1 MDIAL
6 DKVRELILEARRLD
20 VKEADTDPDSGSNPI
35 DDGATDVLTSSESE
49 ESPDGVEREF
59 RGLIAAMNEDE
70 RANLLALIYIGRGDF
85 GADEW
90 DDAVALGKERDT
102 AEGHLANYLIGTPN
116 LADLLEEGLAAFGDG
131 VEDTGETP
139 ADETGE
145 DMAETRRLQRV
156 GRAR

>member
-35 DDGATDVLTSSESE
+35 DDGATDVLTSSEGDE
-49 ESPDGVEREF
+49 GTDGTEREF

-70 RANLLALIYIGRGDF
+70 RADLLALLYIGRGDF
-85 GADEW
+85 DADEW
-90 DDAVALGKERDT
+90 EDAVAQAHERDA

-116 LADLLEEGLAAFGDG
+116 LADLLDEGLAAFGDG
-131 VEDTGETP
+131 VEDTGESP
-139 ADETGE
+139 MDETGE
-145 DMAETRRLQRV
+145 DMAETRRLKRV
-156 GRAR
+156 GRER